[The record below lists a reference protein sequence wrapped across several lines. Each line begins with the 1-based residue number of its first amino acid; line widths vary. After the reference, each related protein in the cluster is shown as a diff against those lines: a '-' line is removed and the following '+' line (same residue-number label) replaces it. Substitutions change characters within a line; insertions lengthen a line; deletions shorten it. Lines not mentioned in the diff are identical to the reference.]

1 MTQYTLNKQ
10 KNTDTEGIDLR
21 KIGQRARRFWY
32 IFLFLPLVMLSMAWL
47 YVQKQVPTYDVKSTI
62 LIKDEKSK
70 QGVTTTNLLAKE
82 LDLEGTKKILVD
94 ESKIMTS
101 HSVIEQVVR
110 DLKLDRVV
118 LRKGQFKD
126 EELYGAV
133 SPIVIDSFALTDT
146 TKSFEAPLSIINNT
160 TFELTTPDGTQQKGT
175 FGAELSNKYGYF
187 LIHKSNNAQAS
198 KDKDLKIV
206 CSGVE
211 KTARGII
218 KSIEI
223 VLPKKESNMVEPTMQ
238 TKTPEKAKDILQK
251 MIDVYN
257 SSNLVDK
264 REVSENT
271 LSFIEQRLVGLTSE
285 LSGVEQHVESYK
297 TREGMTAE
305 SQLDVTY
312 FFNKLGE
319 YDSEVVKLGVQNA
332 LLVSIEGLL
341 TKTDANFDLLPT
353 NLELKS
359 SSLQS
364 QIDTYNKLILE
375 RNRVAKVAG
384 DNNPILKNLGVEIN
398 SVKRAII
405 GSIGRV
411 KQENAALLAESKSK
425 NTQFAGKL
433 GKTPRNERELTDI
446 KRQQNIK
453 EGLYLFLLQKQEET
467 KISIAGAMTD
477 ARVIDR
483 PIVSE
488 TPNGM
493 KKPVIYL
500 LAFGAGLFLSIVFV
514 VLQGL
519 TVSTV
524 QSENEITAKTTM
536 PILAKIPYSKTNNH
550 WVIEGGTHTYIAE
563 TFRALR
569 NNLQFVGR
577 QNPQNIL
584 NVTKTKGQVLLVT
597 SATSGE
603 GKDFITLNLGMSL
616 AIANKRTVIINLDLR
631 KPNLFEHFPF
641 LNQKIGITRYAVV
654 PDMYPHEVV
663 QPSGMHRDLFYI
675 HNGVVPPNP
684 SELMMSDKIGL
695 LINYLKDNYDYIIIN
710 TPPIGL
716 VTDALTLKSYVDI
729 TLFVVRSGY
738 TKKSE
743 LSTVTEFADGKK
755 LPNPV
760 IIFNGVKG
768 KSKSKHQY
776 FSEVEQVQGTGAKPL
791 FSSTFFKENLS

>member
-1 MTQYTLNKQ
+1 MTQYTLNRQ
-10 KNTDTEGIDLR
+10 KNTDSEGIDLR
-21 KIGQRARRFWY
+21 KIGQRLRHFWY
-32 IFLFLPLVMLSMAWL
+32 LFLILPLLTLSMAWL
-47 YVQKQVPTYDVKSTI
+47 YVQKQVPTYEVKSTI

-70 QGVTTTNLLAKE
+70 QGVTATDLLAKE
-82 LDLEGTKKILVD
+82 LDLEGNKKILVD

-110 DLKLDRVV
+110 DLKLDRTV

-133 SPIVIDSFALTDT
+133 SPIVIDSFALADT
-146 TKSFEAPLSIINNT
+146 LKSFEAPLSIVNNS
-160 TFELTTPDGTQQKGT
+160 TFELTMPDGSAQKGI
-175 FGAELSNKYGYF
+175 FGTELSNKYGYF
-187 LIHKSNNAQAS
+187 LIRRSSNPQAT

-223 VLPKKESNMVEPTMQ
+223 ALPKKESNMVEPTMQ
-238 TKTPEKAKDILQK
+238 TKTPDKAKDILQK

-271 LSFIEQRLVGLTSE
+271 LSFIEQRLVGLTTE
-285 LSGVEQHVESYK
+285 LSGVEQHVEAYK

-319 YDSEVVKLGVQNA
+319 YDSEVVKLGVQNSI
-332 LLVSIEGLL
+332 LVSIEGIL

-359 SSLQS
+359 TNLQS
-364 QIDTYNKLILE
+364 QIETYNKLILE

-384 DNNPILKNLGVEIN
+384 DNNPILKNLGAEIN

-405 GSIGRV
+405 ENIGRV
-411 KQENAALLAESKSK
+411 KQENATLLAESKSK
-425 NTQFAGKL
+425 NSQYAGKL
-433 GKTPRNERELTDI
+433 NKTPRNERELTDI

-493 KKPVIYL
+493 KKPVVYL
-500 LAFGAGLFLSIVFV
+500 LALMAGLFMSVVFV

-524 QSENEITAKTTM
+524 QSEAEIMAKTTM
-536 PILAKIPYSKTNNH
+536 PILAKIPFSKTNNH

-584 NVTKTKGQVLLVT
+584 NISKPKGQVLMIT

-641 LNQKIGITRYAVV
+641 LNQKLGITRYAVV

-675 HNGVVPPNP
+675 HNGAVPPNP

-695 LINYLKDNYDYIIIN
+695 LINYLKDNYDYVIIN

-716 VTDALTLKSYVDI
+716 VTDALTLKSFVDI

-760 IIFNGVKG
+760 IIFNGVKN
-768 KSKSKHQY
+768 KSRSKHQY
-776 FSEVEQVQGTGAKPL
+776 FAEVEQVQGVSPKPL

>member
-10 KNTDTEGIDLR
+10 KNTDSEGIDLR
-21 KIGQRARRFWY
+21 KIGQRLRHFWY
-32 IFLFLPLVMLSMAWL
+32 LFLLLPILTLSMAWL
-47 YVQKQVPTYDVKSTI
+47 YVQKQVPTYEVKSTI

-70 QGVTTTNLLAKE
+70 QGVTATDLLAKE
-82 LDLEGTKKILVD
+82 LDLEGNKKILVD

-110 DLKLDRVV
+110 DLKLDRTV
-118 LRKGQFKD
+118 LRRGQFKD

-146 TKSFEAPLSIINNT
+146 LKSFEAPLSVVNNS
-160 TFELTTPDGTQQKGT
+160 TFELTMPDGSAQKGI
-175 FGAELSNKYGYF
+175 FGTELSNKYGYF
-187 LIHKSNNAQAS
+187 LIRRSGNPQAT

-223 VLPKKESNMVEPTMQ
+223 ALPKKESNMVEPTMQ
-238 TKTPEKAKDILQK
+238 TQTPDKAKDILQK

-271 LSFIEQRLVGLTSE
+271 LSFIEQRLVGLTTE
-285 LSGVEQHVESYK
+285 LAGVEQHVEAYK

-319 YDSEVVKLGVQNA
+319 YDSEVVKLGVQNSILA
-332 LLVSIEGLL
+332 SIEGIL
-341 TKTDANFDLLPT
+341 TKIDANFDLLPT

-359 SSLQS
+359 TNLQS
-364 QIDTYNKLILE
+364 QIETYNKLILE

-384 DNNPILKNLGVEIN
+384 ENNPILKNLGAEIN

-405 GSIGRV
+405 ENIGRV
-411 KQENAALLAESKSK
+411 KQENAALLSESKSK
-425 NTQFAGKL
+425 NNQFAGKL
-433 GKTPRNERELTDI
+433 NKTPRNERELTDI

-483 PIVSE
+483 PIVNE

-493 KKPVIYL
+493 KKPVVYL
-500 LAFGAGLFLSIVFV
+500 LALMAGLFMSVVFV

-524 QSENEITAKTTM
+524 QSEAEIMAKTTM
-536 PILAKIPYSKTNNH
+536 PILAKIPFSKTNNH

-584 NVTKTKGQVLLVT
+584 NISKPKGQVLMIT

-675 HNGVVPPNP
+675 HNGAVPPNP

-729 TLFVVRSGY
+729 TLFVVRCGY

-760 IIFNGVKG
+760 IIFNGVKN
-768 KSKSKHQY
+768 KSRSKHQY
-776 FSEVEQVQGTGAKPL
+776 FAEVEQVQGVSPKPL